1 MSKKKGGKKRSSPAS
16 AAGAPA
22 RSSVEANIEK
32 TAPVQASEPDAPESE
47 PPGPA
52 AGNDGEPPP
61 PTKAP
66 RAEGAAW
73 GKPLATIERRFTWFE
88 LRLLVAIILMLIAS
102 MVAWV
107 SVLGLSSPVESQDS
121 AGTLFRGFAGAVALA
136 LLSWGVSKRLSLS
149 KQLSSLLGVAAIVIG
164 FATAGMWRATG
175 VEYFG
180 HIKNWLQE
188 GSTLTMFGGLRGV
201 STRLTILLAFVGGSL
216 AAASGKHINIDVALR
231 FVTPKLK
238 LPVFVLQNIATIVFC
253 VVAAVAFFEYIAI
266 TNFNA
271 KEETT
276 RGEKVSIVSK
286 AVSQDLFLFRRQFG
300 FDLSSTPHVI
310 GGGKWDDDTRLNG
323 RQWNEYLESSGYRD
337 YFSSEQVDAL
347 KAPPDALDDSRLAL
361 AIGPEGQPRNLLI
374 RTMNL
379 TFALGF
385 LFMGFRFLLRML
397 LVLSGHADIDAES
410 DYDPEDDPKRHAERE
425 KVEAEVLAHTGKKDG
440 GA

>member
-1 MSKKKGGKKRSSPAS
+1 MSKKKGGKKRSSPPAGGKPTAKPTAKE
-16 AAGAPA
+16 AAPKPE
-22 RSSVEANIEK
+22 EA
-32 TAPVQASEPDAPESE
+32 VSEPEAPESE
-47 PPGPA
+47 PPADAPEESSEPA
-52 AGNDGEPPP
+52 PPKKEPRP
-61 PTKAP
+61 
-66 RAEGAAW
+66 EGAAW
-73 GKPLATIERRFTWFE
+73 GKPLVTLERRFTWFE
-88 LRLLVAIILMLIAS
+88 LRLLVAIILLLIAS

-107 SVLGLSSPVESQDS
+107 SVLGLSSPIESQDS
-121 AGTLFRGFAGAVALA
+121 AGTLYRGFVGAVVLA
-136 LLSWGVSKRLSLS
+136 LVAWAASKRLALS
-149 KQLSSLLGVAAIVIG
+149 KQTSSLLGVGAIVLG
-164 FATAGMWRATG
+164 FATASMWRATG

-180 HIKNWLQE
+180 HLKNWLQE

-238 LPVFVLQNIATIVFC
+238 LPVFVIQNIATIVFC
-253 VVAAVAFFEYIAI
+253 VVASVAFFEYIAI

-276 RGEKVSIVSK
+276 RGEKASIVGK

-300 FDLSSTPHVI
+300 FDLSATPHVI
-310 GGGKWDDDTRLNG
+310 GGGKWDDESRLNG
-323 RQWNEYLESSGYRD
+323 KQWNEYLESSGYRD
-337 YFSSEQVDAL
+337 YFTSEQVDAL
-347 KAPPDALDDSRLAL
+347 KAPPDALDGSRLAL

-379 TFALGF
+379 TFAAGF
-385 LFMGFRFLLRML
+385 LFMAFRFLLRLL
-397 LVLSGHADIDAES
+397 LVLSGHADMDAES

-425 KVEAEVLAHTGKKDG
+425 KVEADALEKG

>member
-1 MSKKKGGKKRSSPAS
+1 MSKKKGGKKRQSLPA
-16 AAGAPA
+16 AAVKPETNAPRTKA
-22 RSSVEANIEK
+22 PEPESSVAE
-32 TAPVQASEPDAPESE
+32 ASEPDRPSE
-47 PPGPA
+47 PPSQ
-52 AGNDGEPPP
+52 PPP
-61 PTKAP
+61 PKKGS

-73 GKPLATIERRFTWFE
+73 GKPLVTLERRFTWFE
-88 LRLLVAIILMLIAS
+88 LRLLVAIILLLIAS

-107 SVLGLSSPVESQDS
+107 SVNGLSSPVESQDS

-136 LLSWGVSKRLSLS
+136 LVAWGVSARMKLS
-149 KQLSSLLGVAAIVIG
+149 KQTSSLLGVAAIVLG

-180 HIKNWLQE
+180 HVKNWLQE

-253 VVAAVAFFEYIAI
+253 VVASVAFFEYIAI

-276 RGEKVSIVSK
+276 RGEKVSIVGK

-300 FDLSSTPHVI
+300 FDLSSTPHVL
-310 GGGKWDDDTRLNG
+310 GGGKWDDETRLNG
-323 RQWNEYLESSGYRD
+323 QQWNEYLESSGYRD
-337 YFSSEQVDAL
+337 YFTKEQVDAL
-347 KAPPDALDDSRLAL
+347 KAPPDALQDSRLAL

-379 TFALGF
+379 TFAVGF
-385 LFMGFRFLLRML
+385 LFMAFRFLLRML

-410 DYDPEDDPKRHAERE
+410 DYDPEDDLKRHAERE
-425 KVEAEVLAHTGKKDG
+425 KVEADALEKG

>member
-1 MSKKKGGKKRSSPAS
+1 MSKKKGGKKRQSLPA
-16 AAGAPA
+16 AAVKPETNAPRTKA
-22 RSSVEANIEK
+22 PEPESSVAE
-32 TAPVQASEPDAPESE
+32 ASEPDRPSE
-47 PPGPA
+47 PPSQ
-52 AGNDGEPPP
+52 PPP
-61 PTKAP
+61 PKKGS

-73 GKPLATIERRFTWFE
+73 GKPLVTLERRFTWFE
-88 LRLLVAIILMLIAS
+88 LRLLVAIILLLIAS

-107 SVLGLSSPVESQDS
+107 SVNGLSSPVESQDS

-136 LLSWGVSKRLSLS
+136 LVAWGVSARMKLS
-149 KQLSSLLGVAAIVIG
+149 KQTSSLLGVAAIVLG

-180 HIKNWLQE
+180 HVKNWLQE

-253 VVAAVAFFEYIAI
+253 VVASVAFFEYIAI

-276 RGEKVSIVSK
+276 RGEKVSIVGK

-300 FDLSSTPHVI
+300 FDLSSTPHVL
-310 GGGKWDDDTRLNG
+310 GGGKWDDETRLNG
-323 RQWNEYLESSGYRD
+323 QQWNEYLESSGYRD
-337 YFSSEQVDAL
+337 YFTKEQVDAL
-347 KAPPDALDDSRLAL
+347 KAPPDALQDSRLAL

-379 TFALGF
+379 TFAVGF
-385 LFMGFRFLLRML
+385 LFMAFRFLLRML

-425 KVEAEVLAHTGKKDG
+425 KVEADALEKG

>member
-1 MSKKKGGKKRSSPAS
+1 MSKKKGGKKRSVPPA
-16 AAGAPA
+16 AAKPNTKEAAP
-22 RSSVEANIEK
+22 K
-32 TAPVQASEPDAPESE
+32 PVQATEPAPEVEDRPSDPPARPAAEPSEPAPPKKEAR
-47 PPGPA
+47 P
-52 AGNDGEPPP
+52 
-61 PTKAP
+61 
-66 RAEGAAW
+66 EGAAW
-73 GKPLATIERRFTWFE
+73 GRPLVTLERRFTWFE
-88 LRLLVAIILMLIAS
+88 LRLLVAIILLLIAS

-121 AGTLFRGFAGAVALA
+121 SGTLFRGFVGAVVLA
-136 LLSWGVSKRLSLS
+136 LISWGVSKRMALS
-149 KQLSSLLGVAAIVIG
+149 KQTSSLLGVAAIVLG
-164 FATAGMWRATG
+164 FATAGLWRATG

-201 STRLTILLAFVGGSL
+201 STRLTIVLAFVGGSL

-238 LPVFVLQNIATIVFC
+238 LPVFVIQNVATILFC
-253 VVAAVAFFEYIAI
+253 VVASVAFFEYIAI

-276 RGEKVSIVSK
+276 RSEKAGIVAK
-286 AVSQDLFLFRRQFG
+286 AVSQDLFLMRRQLG
-300 FDLSSTPHVI
+300 FDLSSTPHVL
-310 GGGKWDDDTRLNG
+310 GGGKWDDESRLNG
-323 RQWNEYLESSGYRD
+323 RQWNDYLESSGYRD
-337 YFSSEQVDAL
+337 YFTPEQVEAL
-347 KAPPDALDDSRLAL
+347 KAPPDALDESRLAL

-379 TFALGF
+379 TFAVGF
-385 LFMGFRFLLRML
+385 LFMAFRFLLRML

-425 KVEAEVLAHTGKKDG
+425 KVEEEILAHNSEKG
-440 GA
+440 GS